1 MLFHMLFHDVFLS
14 SSSVFSRF
22 LEVEVFL
29 EISCLGRD
37 LVRTSPGA
45 VDFAL
50 WIRCEVGDVAW
61 RCSLADFQL
70 RVQQIYTGAGAAL
83 PVHLWTAE

>member
-1 MLFHMLFHDVFLS
+1 M
-14 SSSVFSRF
+14 
-22 LEVEVFL
+22 
-29 EISCLGRD
+29 
-37 LVRTSPGA
+37 RTSPGA

-50 WIRCEVGDVAW
+50 LIRCEVGEVAW